1 MCLPE
6 DIVSFGGSVAVVVEE
21 ERKVAADL
29 SLDCGRF
36 AASEVR
42 ASPLWPDRWPSLS
55 KVDMGNN
62 ISPMHMFSAV
72 DIAVKP
78 CPRGIRQMSFH
89 AYQTGCIEYLHVTFG
104 SHKEYITTSLPEYR

>member
-42 ASPLWPDRWPSLS
+42 ASPL
-55 KVDMGNN
+55 
-62 ISPMHMFSAV
+62 
-72 DIAVKP
+72 
-78 CPRGIRQMSFH
+78 
-89 AYQTGCIEYLHVTFG
+89 
-104 SHKEYITTSLPEYR
+104 

>member
-6 DIVSFGGSVAVVVEE
+6 DIVSFGGSVAVVVEQ

-42 ASPLWPDRWPSLS
+42 ASPLWPD
-55 KVDMGNN
+55 
-62 ISPMHMFSAV
+62 
-72 DIAVKP
+72 
-78 CPRGIRQMSFH
+78 
-89 AYQTGCIEYLHVTFG
+89 
-104 SHKEYITTSLPEYR
+104 